1 MGKEENKER
10 IEKPLPAKSTSGE
23 PLTIIRP
30 VPEKHS
36 FKERMGMRIAI
47 LILLLMVIFGVATFW
62 YWFLKKRSEPLPLP
76 PFPQEQP
83 NEP

>member
-1 MGKEENKER
+1 
-10 IEKPLPAKSTSGE
+10 
-23 PLTIIRP
+23 
-30 VPEKHS
+30 
-36 FKERMGMRIAI
+36 
-47 LILLLMVIFGVATFW
+47 MVIFGVATFW